1 MRPFAAL
8 AVLTLALSGCGY
20 VGDPKPPALDIPL
33 PIQDLR
39 GVQRGA
45 NIVLAFTPNPKTTED
60 ILLKSFAAIDLRAG
74 ENIQGGFEVNRWA
87 EAARKIPVSDV
98 SITPKELT
106 IPTAGFTGK
115 EIIFAV
121 RTTGPKG
128 RSSSWSNL
136 VTLRIVPTLSV
147 PAGLTT
153 VATAKGIYLEWKDE
167 HTAPGTEWRVWRLAE
182 GEKEPTVLGNAGGPS
197 WLDPNAEFGKTY
209 GYTLQQVLKINEKEE
224 AESEVSPTAS
234 LKYEDKFAPGIP
246 TGLTA
251 VAGIKAVDLNWD
263 RNQESDLKSYVVFR
277 AEGGAALAKIADLGT
292 SPNFNDSK
300 VESGKKYR
308 YAVAAVDELGN
319 TSDPSAAVEI
329 AVP

>member
-8 AVLTLALSGCGY
+8 AVLTLALAGCGY
-20 VGDPKPPALDIPL
+20 VGDPKPPALNIPL
-33 PIQDLR
+33 PVQDLR

-45 NIVLAFTPNPKTTED
+45 NIVLAFTPNPRTTED

-87 EAARKIPVSDV
+87 DSARKIPVADA
-98 SITPKELT
+98 SITPHELT
-106 IPTAGFTGK
+106 IPVDGFAGK

-128 RSSSWSNL
+128 RSSGWSNL
-136 VTLRIVPTLSV
+136 VTLRIVPTLAV
-147 PAGLTT
+147 PTGLSI
-153 VATAKGIYLEWKDE
+153 VPTAKGVYLEWKEE
-167 HTAPGTEWRVWRLAE
+167 HSAPGTEWRVWRMVE

-197 WLDPNAEFGKTY
+197 WLDSNTEYGKTY

-224 AESEVSPTAS
+224 AESEVTPTLS
-234 LKYEDKFAPGIP
+234 LKFEDKFPPSVP

-251 VAGIKAVDLNWD
+251 IAGIKSVDLNWD
-263 RNQESDLKSYVVFR
+263 RNQETDLKSYIVFR
-277 AEGGAALAKIADLGT
+277 AEGAGALTKIADLGT

-300 VESGKKYR
+300 VESGRKYR
-308 YAVAAVDELGN
+308 YAVAAIDELGN

-329 AVP
+329 TVP